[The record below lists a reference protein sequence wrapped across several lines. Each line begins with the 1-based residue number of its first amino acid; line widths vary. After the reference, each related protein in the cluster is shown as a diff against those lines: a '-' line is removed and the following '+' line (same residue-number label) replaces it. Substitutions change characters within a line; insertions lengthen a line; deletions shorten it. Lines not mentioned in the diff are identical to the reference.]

1 MKTPAIMHT
10 PSFFSVLF
18 VEEARPILVMS
29 TDSRYDKCIE
39 FYKNEDYEG
48 LYEFLSPDKMVEK
61 VSAGELVVE
70 GNEILYK
77 GEPVH
82 NVVVGRIFECI
93 EGNLPY
99 GHLMNFLKNTLEG
112 MSFDVLNELYLFLES
127 NESMPIMADGSFL
140 AYRVV
145 DSEYMSKHRNP
156 DGTQNRNMIG
166 DVVETTR
173 NKVNPNR
180 NQTCA
185 QGLHFCSYSYI
196 PYYGYADSDRV
207 MIVKI
212 FPQDVIAIPNDY
224 NNSKGRCCKYEVIAE
239 VENYKRD
246 NEDFEN
252 QAKSQAQSIAYD
264 DDTPDFDDYDEV
276 WEEEDVLDYI
286 EGIIEDGEGKTPTN
300 SNTEVNVSGETEHM
314 VERIIQAQ
322 LHNND
327 VTTARRVSKS
337 TKPYVNCKD
346 VVDFAKDLGFTV
358 VEKDVVS
365 LTEISHAQ

>member
-39 FYKNEDYEG
+39 FYKNEDYKG

-70 GNEILYK
+70 GESILYK

-99 GHLMNFLKNTLEG
+99 GHLMNFLKNTLESV
-112 MSFDVLNELYLFLES
+112 SFDVLNELYLFLES

-145 DSEYMSKHRNP
+145 DSNYMSKHPNP
-156 DGTQNRNMIG
+156 DGTRNRNMVG

-173 NKVNPNR
+173 NRVNPNR

-196 PYYGYADSDRV
+196 PHYGYADSDRV

-252 QAKSQAQSIAYD
+252 QAKSQAKSIAYD
-264 DDTPDFDDYDEV
+264 YG
-276 WEEEDVLDYI
+276 EEEE
-286 EGIIEDGEGKTPTN
+286 EGEAPNPTQAYVHPKF
-300 SNTEVNVSGETEHM
+300 TKEEILKVENVILCQTQGGHT
-314 VERIIQAQ
+314 
-322 LHNND
+322 
-327 VTTARRVSKS
+327 TTARRVSKS
-337 TKPYVNCKD
+337 TKPYVNCGD
-346 VVDFAKDLGFTV
+346 VVDIAKDLGFTV

-365 LTEISHAQ
+365 LTEISQ